1 MEPFRL
7 MLTGGHPN
15 SLGRTLE
22 VVAAVLD
29 TPDQMEELYQCF
41 FGDDEI
47 VRLRAANAIRRVFKD
62 RPDWFSSYADRL
74 LGEIAAIDQ
83 PSTKWTLAQLF
94 LEHQKSLTPDQRTR
108 AIEVL
113 IANLHSEDDWIAV
126 NMTMKTLERWVKHEP
141 AIIPRIEVRT
151 RALADDRRK
160 SVANGAR
167 KLLKAMDVSPL

>member
-22 VVAAVLD
+22 VVDTVLE
-29 TPDQMEELYQCF
+29 TPEHMEDLYQCF
-41 FGDDEI
+41 FSDDDI
-47 VRLRAANAIRRVFKD
+47 VRLRAANGVRRVFKE
-62 RPDWFSSYADRL
+62 RPDWFTSYRDRL
-74 LGEIAAIDQ
+74 LVEVAQIDQ

-94 LEHQKSLTPDQRTR
+94 LEHQKSLTPDQKAKATE
-108 AIEVL
+108 IL

-126 NMTMKTLERWVKHEP
+126 NMTMKTLERWVKHDP
-141 AIIPRIEVRT
+141 AITPRIEVRA
-151 RALADDRRK
+151 RRLADDRRT

-167 KLLKAMDVSPL
+167 KLLKAMGVSPI